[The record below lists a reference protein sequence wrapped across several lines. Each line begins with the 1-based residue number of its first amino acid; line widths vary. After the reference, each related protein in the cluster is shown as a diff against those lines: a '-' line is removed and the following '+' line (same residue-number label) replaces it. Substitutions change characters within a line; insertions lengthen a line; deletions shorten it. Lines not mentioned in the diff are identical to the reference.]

1 MTREEYLRYVGSL
14 QQMAYVRQY
23 IAEEGRAAHMRCVE
37 VKNDAMRFLVLGDKA
52 LDIGQ
57 LEYRGRTISFTSK
70 PGLNGR
76 NSFDTNGLE
85 AQRSIMGGLF
95 FTCGFENI
103 CAPCEIA
110 GKQYPMHGRIRTTPA
125 EHLCADAF
133 WENGQYVLQV
143 SGEMREA
150 ELFGENLMLR
160 RTIRTVL
167 GSTKIT
173 IRDEI
178 TNDTPQAAPMMLMYH
193 CNFGFPFLS
202 EGAQLILPSRSV
214 TPRDPMSDETL
225 AAWSRVGAPADGVQE
240 EVFIHE
246 LAADAD
252 GNTFAAIENAAKD
265 LAVVIRFPQRHLPCF
280 MEWKSPAS
288 GDYVVGMEPSN
299 SLVYGREYYEQRGDL
314 HMLAPFASETVEWS
328 FELLEG
334 AAIEDLRAQCSAL
347 LTK

>member
-1 MTREEYLRYVGSL
+1 MTREAYLRHVGSL
-14 QQMAYVRQY
+14 QQMAYVRQC
-23 IAEEGRAAHMRCVE
+23 IVEEGRAANLRCVE
-37 VKNDAMRFLVLGDKA
+37 VKNDVMRFLVLGDKA
-52 LDIGQ
+52 LDVGQ
-57 LEYRGRTISFTSK
+57 LEYRGRTVSFTSK

-103 CAPCEIA
+103 CAPREIA

-133 WENGQYVLQV
+133 WEDGQYVLQV

-150 ELFGENLMLR
+150 ELFGENLTLR

-173 IRDEI
+173 ICDEV
-178 TNDTPQAAPMMLMYH
+178 TNDTPQKAPMMLMYH

-214 TPRDPMSDETL
+214 TPRDPMPEETL
-225 AAWSRVGAPADGVQE
+225 AAWSRVGAPVDGAPEQ
-240 EVFIHE
+240 VFIHD

-252 GNTFAAIENAAKD
+252 GNTFAAIENAAED
-265 LAVVIRFPQRHLPCF
+265 LAVVIRFSKKHLPYF
-280 MEWKSPAS
+280 MQWKSPSS
-288 GDYVVGMEPSN
+288 GDYVIGMEPSN
-299 SLVYGREYYEQRGDL
+299 SLVYGREYHEKRGDL
-314 HMLAPFASETVEWS
+314 PQLQPFASETVEWS

-334 AAIEDLRAQCSAL
+334 AAIENLRAQCGAL
-347 LTK
+347 LAK